1 MRAGQRGR
9 ISKTP
14 VQSRRYS
21 GKDGAALGAG
31 LVADCDDVGESRSRG
46 TGFKNVEH
54 RLSSLVQDINPD
66 LAHRFDCNWV
76 ECARLQSRAVRFKII
91 ATNIVEKCFSHL
103 AAGAVMDTDEENFL
117 FHDHG

>member
-1 MRAGQRGR
+1 MRAGERGR
-9 ISKTP
+9 IWKTP

-21 GKDGAALGAG
+21 GKDGTALGAG
-31 LVADCDDVGESRSRG
+31 LVADCDDVGEKFAR
-46 TGFKNVEH
+46 FEDAEH
-54 RLSSLVQDINPD
+54 GLSLILRNINPD

-91 ATNIVEKCFSHL
+91 AADIVEKRFGHL